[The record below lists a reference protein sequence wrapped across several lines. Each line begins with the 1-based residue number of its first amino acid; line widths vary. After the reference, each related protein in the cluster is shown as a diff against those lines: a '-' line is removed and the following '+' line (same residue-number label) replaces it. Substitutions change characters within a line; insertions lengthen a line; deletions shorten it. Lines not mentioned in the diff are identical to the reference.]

1 MLPVKIINTLID
13 SLYHCWFLIEV
24 KEVSK
29 QQIMCDYDDSVL
41 TWGRLE
47 SHLGS
52 SYDSNR
58 LLLIMSWT
66 ARKRTTTFPPLP
78 SLVFEETV
86 RHFVKRFYTFLMKMA
101 PKGTAHLPACTLSN
115 IFSRSSAFHR
125 PTSRSARFAF
135 KVAIISHLRWH
146 LQSDEGEVKSL
157 RWLIII
163 SKVPCHAADLNKRVW
178 SSICMHL
185 YAWAKRLIS

>member
-1 MLPVKIINTLID
+1 MLVEIINRPID
-13 SLYHCWFLIEV
+13 SLYHCCFLIEV

-29 QQIMCDYDDSVL
+29 QQIMCDYDDSL
-41 TWGRLE
+41 LPWGRLE

-86 RHFVKRFYTFLMKMA
+86 RHFVKCFYTFLMKMA
-101 PKGTAHLPACTLSN
+101 LKGTAHPPACTSYFKQHFQPVVR
-115 IFSRSSAFHR
+115 FSSSYQPFREVRVQSGYHFS
-125 PTSRSARFAF
+125 PSLTPPIWWGWSQ
-135 KVAIISHLRWH
+135 VA
-146 LQSDEGEVKSL
+146 
-157 RWLIII
+157 
-163 SKVPCHAADLNKRVW
+163 
-178 SSICMHL
+178 
-185 YAWAKRLIS
+185 